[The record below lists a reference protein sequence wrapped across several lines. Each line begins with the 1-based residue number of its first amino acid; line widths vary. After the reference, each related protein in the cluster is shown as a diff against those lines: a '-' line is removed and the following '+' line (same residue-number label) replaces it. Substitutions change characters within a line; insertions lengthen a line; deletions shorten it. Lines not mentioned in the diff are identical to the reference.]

1 MNCVKRAAALLL
13 VLACVFTGAAAETT
27 EQEEVLRF
35 YDGSVFFGDSI
46 TASLQ
51 AYISYLHK
59 HGSNILSGVTFVSTN
74 SITLYEG
81 SRTSVGSVRRFY
93 YRGIPNS
100 LYAITKIIK
109 PEKVFILLGMNDP
122 VGIKI
127 DKAIGWVEEMIS
139 TLAVYSP
146 GTQVCFFSETP
157 VTLQYCTEKDRPEYQ
172 NQVDEYNRRLRETCE
187 NNGAEYIEIAEAMKG
202 EDNYLNPDY
211 ASDRMCHLNPEG
223 LKAWIRC
230 LEEYAR
236 SRTGKPE
243 E

>member
-1 MNCVKRAAALLL
+1 MKRLKRAAALLL
-13 VLACVFTGAAAETT
+13 VLSCVFTGAAAETAD
-27 EQEEVLRF
+27 QEEVLRY

-46 TASLQ
+46 TSSLQ

-59 HGSNILSGVTFVSTN
+59 HGSNILGGVTFVSTN

-81 SRTSVGSVRRFY
+81 SRASVGSVRRFY
-93 YRGIPNS
+93 YRGMPNS

-109 PEKVFILLGMNDP
+109 PERVFILLGMNDP
-122 VGIKI
+122 VGVKI
-127 DKAIGWVEEMIS
+127 DKAIGWVEGMIS
-139 TLAVYSP
+139 TLAEYSP

-172 NQVDEYNRRLRETCE
+172 DQVDEYNRRLRETCE
-187 NNGAEYIEIAEAMKG
+187 KNGAVYIEIAEALKG

-223 LKAWIRC
+223 LKVWIRC

-236 SRTGKPE
+236 SQAEKSE